1 MIKHIVSTIVT
12 LCEPLYIEIL
22 HYTLGCDAVTLGFFT
37 TILGFVIQS
46 LGFANQTCLE
56 NL

>member
-12 LCEPLYIEIL
+12 LCKPLYIGIL
-22 HYTLGCDAVTLGFFT
+22 HYTLGCDVVTLGFLT
-37 TILGFVIQS
+37 TTLGFVIQS
-46 LGFANQTCLE
+46 LGFANQTCLG